1 MLPKTFS
8 VFFCCGYRGFWYLS
22 LMSAASILIA
32 IGRLQ
37 RQLEVCEDFSDWDG
51 CERIE
56 EEIAVLEAML
66 EEKSLTNP

>member
-1 MLPKTFS
+1 
-8 VFFCCGYRGFWYLS
+8 
-22 LMSAASILIA
+22 MSAASILIA